1 MFFVAYLRRWRHGKL
16 TLKLQHDAVE
26 QAVVRGGGK
35 LIAVFI
41 EQEFGR
47 RSLAHRPSLEAALK
61 MCVPESVCLATLRWG
76 IQYRDDALN
85 VAIGR
90 SAGSE
95 SANLPRPS
103 VLTKKHRGETPA
115 LVKTSYRGFAHPAR
129 VDGTEVRARGLRTQ
143 QALSAAFYE
152 KVRPFVAEA
161 IGRGLN
167 TPQALADY
175 LTDCGQRTARGKPW
189 NRQSASNLL
198 MRYLLES
205 EKD

>member
-16 TLKLQHDAVE
+16 TLRLQYNAVE
-26 QAVVRGGGK
+26 QAVVRDGGK
-35 LIAVFI
+35 LIAVFV

-47 RSLAHRPSLEAALK
+47 RSLAHRPSLETALK

-76 IQYRDDALN
+76 TQYRDDALN

-90 SAGSE
+90 SAGSK
-95 SANLPRPS
+95 SVDLPRPA
-103 VLTKKHRGETPA
+103 VPKIKDRGGRPPVA
-115 LVKTSYRGFAHPAR
+115 KTSNRGFAHPAR
-129 VDGTEVRARGLRTQ
+129 VDGTEVRARGHKTQ

-161 IGRGLN
+161 INRGIN

-175 LTDCGQRTARGKPW
+175 LSDHGQKTLRGKPW

-205 EKD
+205 EMV